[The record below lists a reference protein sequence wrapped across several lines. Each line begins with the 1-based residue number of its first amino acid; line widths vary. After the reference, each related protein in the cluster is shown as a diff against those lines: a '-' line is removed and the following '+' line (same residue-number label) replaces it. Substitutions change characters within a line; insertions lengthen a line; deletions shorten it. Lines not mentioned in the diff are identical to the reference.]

1 MPPAVGQGSFW
12 TSISDWA
19 NANGSNTDTT
29 LKAIDDSW
37 PTQ

>member
-1 MPPAVGQGSFW
+1 MPPAVGQGTFW
-12 TSISDWA
+12 TQISDWA
-19 NANGSNTDTT
+19 NNNGSNTDAV